1 MALSTHA
8 PCRATITTIRLIFA
22 FYATRLIREE
32 VATFRHRT
40 VLKKGSGSKGKQE
53 KPPTGDRKVKE
64 TVNEEPSALEEM
76 FGL

>member
-1 MALSTHA
+1 MALSACTLS
-8 PCRATITTIRLIFA
+8 CTTITSIRLIFA
-22 FYATRLIREE
+22 FHATRLIGEE

-40 VLKKGSGSKGKQE
+40 VLKKGAGSKGKQE

-64 TVNEEPSALEEM
+64 TVNEEPSALEEV